1 MPAQALLLAVILSLF
16 IPGAHASS
24 SEVEELRAIVLQLS
38 GQVTDLQQRL
48 QTLEH
53 EDAKQTT
60 EIASYQAHSQQ
71 SGWAEKLAFK
81 GDFRYRYDRY
91 DDQRD
96 SQSRSRDRIRARAQI
111 TATLDERT
119 LVGLGIAS
127 GDDDPISTNQTLGS
141 ATSTKDLRLDLAWFQ
156 WQAMDDLRWLG
167 GKFKNPVHRVGDHFL
182 VWDSDMRPEG
192 MNLVYKTDKLHATV
206 GYNHLESDNEEGR
219 QDDVSFGVFQAD
231 YDWRLG
237 EETSLLL
244 GGGYY
249 DIPTAGEM
257 LVELGDSAR
266 NSVND
271 EGEYI
276 YNYEE
281 IEAFAE
287 LHTNIADMPLTLF
300 VDYVHN
306 LDADEQDTAYAL
318 GLRLGSIDK
327 KGSWKLAYTWQ
338 ETDADA
344 LLGILT
350 DSDFADGG
358 TDSRGHVFSGSYALT
373 DVMNLSMTYFSTEYG
388 KFTLGEYDDF
398 DRIFI
403 DLSFKY

>member
-1 MPAQALLLAVILSLF
+1 
-16 IPGAHASS
+16 
-24 SEVEELRAIVLQLS
+24 
-38 GQVTDLQQRL
+38 
-48 QTLEH
+48 
-53 EDAKQTT
+53 
-60 EIASYQAHSQQ
+60 
-71 SGWAEKLAFK
+71 
-81 GDFRYRYDRY
+81 
-91 DDQRD
+91 
-96 SQSRSRDRIRARAQI
+96 
-111 TATLDERT
+111 
-119 LVGLGIAS
+119 
-127 GDDDPISTNQTLGS
+127 
-141 ATSTKDLRLDLAWFQ
+141 
-156 WQAMDDLRWLG
+156 
-167 GKFKNPVHRVGDHFL
+167 
-182 VWDSDMRPEG
+182 MRPEG
-192 MNLVYKTDKLHATV
+192 MNLVYKSDKLHATA

-276 YNYEE
+276 YNYQE

-287 LHTNIADMPLTLF
+287 LHTSIADLPITLF